1 MLHAPVWKNDAG
13 VERLCAADF
22 YDNRHVLQT
31 PADKKKGDSDTT
43 PPNVLMHPRCLLRL
57 HANQHNKKDACLI
70 PSSGAHINLHMRN
83 DGATWLLAHP
93 PSAAER
99 AVFACMLFSV
109 SLSLSSHAA
118 PCGGAPHSGAVFT
131 LSYPTPPCGAGCIDR
146 MAASCVF
153 ICSRPAAY
161 QFVLR
166 SAACPFYAHRTGA
179 MQASGLM
186 NRVRAAAPAAPRA
199 PVRAAAP
206 LAARNMRLRIAAVD
220 NQETSQLEE
229 GGAAAGAP
237 ERKVV
242 AEVDPALAQ
251 ELEVE
256 ELDAAQEQLLSW
268 MMKDDDEQ
276 NADLD
281 EMVDYDEFGDE
292 EYADLYEEVEE
303 LFEAADVELKV
314 SDKVMG
320 TVYEVDEDGAY
331 VEIGQKY
338 SGFVPLSECS
348 FARLKTVSSN
358 CYMEEGP
365 KRVRKP
371 CDETLSRLG
380 ACPGQACCGRTSPT
394 RLSIPSPANLTCE
407 RPCHALQ
414 PLEVLRVGM
423 SREFLVIEDE
433 DDYGQVILSLA
444 ANEVRAFVRARACMR
459 GSARSVAHELTA
471 VASCRKLCGVR
482 SGNRSPLRVWALLGA
497 NSSDAQRGPPHAHA
511 AERGAGRLNRSAQ
524 TPMADNIGVCAVTC
538 VPL

>member
-1 MLHAPVWKNDAG
+1 
-13 VERLCAADF
+13 
-22 YDNRHVLQT
+22 
-31 PADKKKGDSDTT
+31 
-43 PPNVLMHPRCLLRL
+43 
-57 HANQHNKKDACLI
+57 
-70 PSSGAHINLHMRN
+70 
-83 DGATWLLAHP
+83 
-93 PSAAER
+93 
-99 AVFACMLFSV
+99 
-109 SLSLSSHAA
+109 
-118 PCGGAPHSGAVFT
+118 
-131 LSYPTPPCGAGCIDR
+131 
-146 MAASCVF
+146 
-153 ICSRPAAY
+153 
-161 QFVLR
+161 
-166 SAACPFYAHRTGA
+166 

-348 FARLKTVSSN
+348 FARLKT
-358 CYMEEGP
+358 
-365 KRVRKP
+365 
-371 CDETLSRLG
+371 
-380 ACPGQACCGRTSPT
+380 
-394 RLSIPSPANLTCE
+394 
-407 RPCHALQ
+407 

-444 ANEVRAFVRARACMR
+444 ANEASVFWARLRQLQDENMTVTVKVDSANRGGLLVKYGPYDGFVPVSQFGMQINPDTMETMV
-459 GSARSVAHELTA
+459 GSELP
-471 VASCRKLCGVR
+471 VKFLEVDEVSDDEM
-482 SGNRSPLRVWALLGA
+482 GA
-497 NSSDAQRGPPHAHA
+497 
-511 AERGAGRLNRSAQ
+511 
-524 TPMADNIGVCAVTC
+524 
-538 VPL
+538 